1 MKALFA
7 LIPIALLVGCGA
19 TEHAHDAHEAAP
31 ATDTT
36 HASTADT
43 SMTQASTDASSAS
56 EGTQIAEVA
65 CGHCVYQKDLGAG
78 CYTAV
83 KLGDDVL
90 TLKGVEDR
98 AELQHLCSE
107 SVQVKIEGHVEGDTF
122 IATNVVPTQELPASS
137 H

>member
-1 MKALFA
+1 MKALFV

-19 TEHAHDAHEAAP
+19 GEHAHDAHDAAP
-31 ATDTT
+31 ATET
-36 HASTADT
+36 
-43 SMTQASTDASSAS
+43 TQASTTDTSMAQTAT

-107 SVQVKIEGHVEGDTF
+107 SVQVKIEGHVEGDSF